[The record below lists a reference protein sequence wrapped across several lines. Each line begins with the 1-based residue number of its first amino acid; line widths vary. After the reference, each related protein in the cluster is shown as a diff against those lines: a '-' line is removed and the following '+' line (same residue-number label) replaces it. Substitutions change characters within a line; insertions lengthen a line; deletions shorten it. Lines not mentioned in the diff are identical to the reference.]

1 MTTQQKQYNPAL
13 EQFRCLMAERKGQ
26 PFNKERSQQAAKI
39 AREEIQAWRDSIH
52 SLKTDKPRPAPPRR
66 VLSPKAQHAKDYIN
80 TVPDRPSAR
89 DVAQKFGLTITYASS
104 LIMKR
109 FGRVDRDSKNARRY
123 APVIDHLKT
132 LTERPTVRGLAK
144 QFGIAKPAARQLIC
158 AQFGEDQGEIRQ
170 AALQHQS
177 DIHKAAYL
185 ERENSA
191 RAYLATLTE
200 RPTVNAIVDR
210 FGVGTGKVCRLIN
223 ERFGEYKR
231 SDVRRALAKLDSR
244 PAVDWVVATFGV
256 NQMHAERC
264 LREVFGSARLD
275 AQKMGM
281 AYVANNPKVAAQ
293 ELATRFNRS
302 IYWAREI
309 ICKTRG
315 PGHPYNEAAQARR
328 AAKIAAI
335 RAHLAALTERPTR
348 ISIVRQ
354 FHVNGDDAKFLL
366 AERFGNKRKAV
377 AK

>member
-26 PFNKERSQQAAKI
+26 PFNKDRNERAAQM
-39 AREEIQAWRDSIH
+39 AHEEIKAWRESIH
-52 SLKTDKPRPAPPRR
+52 NLKADKPKPAQARR

-80 TVPDRPSAR
+80 AVPERPSAR

-132 LTERPTVRGLAK
+132 LTERPAVRGLAK

-191 RAYLATLTE
+191 RAYLATLTT
-200 RPTVNAIVDR
+200 RPTVNAIINQ
-210 FGVGTGKVCRLIN
+210 FGIGTGKVCQLIN
-223 ERFGEYKR
+223 ERFGTYKR
-231 SDVRRALAKLDSR
+231 ADVRKALAKLDSR
-244 PAVDWVVATFGV
+244 PSVDWVVTAFGV
-256 NQMHAERC
+256 NQLHAERC
-264 LREVFGSARLD
+264 LREVFGSTRLD

-281 AYVANNPKVAAQ
+281 AYVANNPKVSAQ

-328 AAKIAAI
+328 AAKIEAI
-335 RAHLAALTERPTR
+335 RAHLATLTERPTR
-348 ISIVRQ
+348 ISIVKR

-366 AERFGNKRKAV
+366 AERFGSKREAV